1 MGVETAAAAGL
12 MAGGSYLGSLSM
24 GRQASKQ
31 NKAQTLYYLDL
42 LNTRNQI
49 RDAYKQAQQGWVDY
63 IPEMQQGITR
73 NINFAN
79 SIQAPNSSYNNYLNN
94 AAANSLG
101 LGYQKATESI
111 APQLEGETYNLL
123 ENFRNETLPRARS
136 AAIDAG
142 AYGGSRD
149 MLTRERLTKNVENQI
164 VAQAAAD
171 IANQR
176 AQTPALLQ
184 ADANSVS
191 NYLNTGTAANNLLTN
206 AANQQ
211 QSADMAKTNYLWQLA
226 MDYGN
231 AMGSSQTTKPASLS
245 EKAYQIQGITSG
257 LGWGMGLGNLLGGSG
272 LLSGLGGGGVTS
284 SGGGIGSGT
293 VNGMYQGSYGWSS

>member
-1 MGVETAAAAGL
+1 MGVETAVAAGL
-12 MAGGSYLGSLSM
+12 MAGGAYLGSQSM
-24 GRQASKQ
+24 GSQASAE

-42 LNTRNQI
+42 LSTRNQI
-49 RDAYKQAQQGWVDY
+49 RDAYKQAQQGWVNY
-63 IPEMQQGITR
+63 IPEMQQGITG

-123 ENFRNETLPRARS
+123 ENFRNETLPSARS

-164 VAQAAAD
+164 IAQAAAD

-191 NYLNTGTAANNLLTN
+191 NYLNTGTAANNLLIN

-257 LGWGMGLGNLLGGSG
+257 LGWGMGLGNLLAGSG

-293 VNGMYQGSYGWSS
+293 VNGRYQGSYGWSS

>member
-1 MGVETAAAAGL
+1 MGLETAAAVGL
-12 MAGGSYLGSLSM
+12 MAGGAYLGSQSM
-24 GRQASKQ
+24 GSQASAA
-31 NKAQTLYYLDL
+31 NKAQKLYYLDL
-42 LNTRNQI
+42 ISTRNQI
-49 RDAYKQAQQGWVDY
+49 RDAYKKAQEGWVDY
-63 IPEMQQGITR
+63 IPEMQQGISG

-79 SIQAPNSSYNNYLNN
+79 SIQAPKSSYNNYLNN

-123 ENFRNETLPRARS
+123 EKFRNETLPSARS
-136 AAIDAG
+136 AAIDTG

-191 NYLNTGTAANNLLTN
+191 NYLNTGTAANNLLIN

-211 QSADMAKTNYLWQLA
+211 QNADMAKNNYLWQLA

-231 AMGSSQTTKPASLS
+231 AMGSQNTTTPASLS
-245 EKAYQIQGITSG
+245 KKAYQIQGITSG
-257 LGWGMGLGNLLGGSG
+257 LGWGMGLGNLLGGGG
-272 LLSGLGGGGVTS
+272 LLSGFGGGVTS

-293 VNGMYQGSYGWSS
+293 VNGKYQGSYGWSS

>member
-1 MGVETAAAAGL
+1 MGVETAVAAGL
-12 MAGGSYLGSLSM
+12 MAGGAYLGSQSM
-24 GRQASKQ
+24 GSQASKA

-42 LNTRNQI
+42 ISTRNQI
-49 RDAYKQAQQGWVDY
+49 RDAYKKAQEGWVDY
-63 IPEMQQGITR
+63 IPEMQQGISE

-111 APQLEGETYNLL
+111 APQREGETYNLL
-123 ENFRNETLPRARS
+123 ENFRNETLPSARS

-191 NYLNTGTAANNLLTN
+191 NYLNTGTAANNLLIN

-231 AMGSSQTTKPASLS
+231 AMGSHNTTTPASLS
-245 EKAYQIQGITSG
+245 KKAYQIQGITSG

-293 VNGMYQGSYGWSS
+293 VNGRYQGSYGWSS